1 MKKRGNDILLFSVLI
16 ATLISFSIGCQVDDD
31 CCPGTPSVPPEAE
44 FYVEKC
50 QGLNSVDQECYYR
63 YRYDPE
69 QCGGDAKCSKLVI
82 YFSGGGMKCDESFG
96 DESANYSKI
105 LKGFSDDGYVAV
117 CAGIYL
123 EGHQNDEI
131 RRIPRHEEKDRVD
144 ELISAIRESDAIQ
157 KLWDGSRLLIA
168 GVSNGATVP
177 VVVMARHD
185 VDESEQWKGS
195 QTTAACF
202 YDGVY
207 DVIEVDDQL
216 KRYPISCRGVRNAS
230 ICYRYTG
237 AANCPDGPDP
247 DNSDV
252 VLDSVTTVDPS
263 QYAITEWKIIECGS
277 NLPAP
282 ICGTTGDWDRDWVT
296 KGPMESLCDQIESG
310 ANHNCTFDPLPD
322 QGHLSC
328 AASDSGIAKC
338 RVWFNDL

>member
-1 MKKRGNDILLFSVLI
+1 MKNRSKAIILLSAFI
-16 ATLISFSIGCQVDDD
+16 YAAISLFAGCWVDDD
-31 CCPGTPSVPPEAE
+31 SGQEPPPIPAEAE
-44 FYVEKC
+44 FYIEEC
-50 QGLNSVDQECYYR
+50 SGLNSVDQECYYR

-82 YFSGGGMKCDESFG
+82 YFSGGDMRCDESYG

-105 LKGFSDDGYVAV
+105 LKGFSDDGFIAV
-117 CAGIYL
+117 CAGLYV
-123 EGHQNDEI
+123 EGHQNDEV
-131 RRIPRHEEKDRVD
+131 RRIPRHAEKDRIH
-144 ELISAIRESDAIQ
+144 ELLTSIRQSDAIQ
-157 KLWDGSRLLIA
+157 ELWDGTRLLIS

-185 VDESEQWKGS
+185 VDDRPEWKGS

-216 KRYPISCRGVRNAS
+216 KRYPISCQGVRDAS

-237 AANCPDGPDP
+237 AADCPDGPDP
-247 DNSDV
+247 GNSDV
-252 VLDSVTTVDPS
+252 ILDSVTTVDPS
-263 QYAITEWKIIECGS
+263 EYAITDWKIIECGS

-282 ICGTTGDWDRDWVT
+282 LCGIIGDWDRDWIT
-296 KGPMESLCDQIESG
+296 KGPMERLCGQIDGG

-338 RVWFNDL
+338 RLWFNDL